1 VSLAIVET
9 RLAGVLVLELDAYP
23 DERGRLV
30 ELWRA
35 ERHRAA
41 LGVDRF
47 AQDTLTASR
56 KGVIRG
62 LHFQH
67 PKAQGKLV
75 QVLRGVAFDVAVD
88 VRRGSPTFG
97 RWVGVELSG
106 DAARQLW
113 IPPGFAHGFC
123 ALTEDVMVFYKAT
136 EAFDP
141 ACDRGVRYDDPD
153 VGIEWPVADPI
164 LSPRDR
170 ALPRLRDAPELPPY
184 AA

>member
-1 VSLAIVET
+1 MEISET
-9 RLAGVLVLELDAYP
+9 RLPGVLVLSLDTHL
-23 DERGRLV
+23 DDRGILF
-30 ELWRA
+30 ELWRG
-35 ERHRAA
+35 ERHRVA
-41 LGVDRF
+41 LRVERF
-47 AQDTLTASR
+47 SQDTVTVSR
-56 KGVIRG
+56 RNVVRG

-67 PKAQGKLV
+67 PKAQGRLV

-170 ALPRLRDAPELPPY
+170 ALPRLRDAPELPPF